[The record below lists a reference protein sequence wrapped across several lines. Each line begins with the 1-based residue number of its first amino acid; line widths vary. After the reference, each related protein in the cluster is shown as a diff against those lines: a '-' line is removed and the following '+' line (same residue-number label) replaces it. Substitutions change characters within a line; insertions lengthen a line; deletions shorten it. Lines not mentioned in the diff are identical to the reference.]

1 MCSEW
6 SVVHVVAVCCGES
19 LWLICACERAECV
32 SVESFEGL
40 GWLFCGAWG
49 VFGLVCILL

>member
-19 LWLICACERAECV
+19 LWLICACERAECFGGNHFKV
-32 SVESFEGL
+32 WVGCFVGR
-40 GWLFCGAWG
+40 G
-49 VFGLVCILL
+49 VCLV